1 MNTFAPDFL
10 MTTESPARPRSV
22 LFLCTGNSARSQIA
36 EALMNKKANGKFVA
50 SSAGS
55 RPAARVNPFA
65 IRALREI
72 GIDWTG
78 HAPRSVDE
86 FMGEKFDFV
95 ITVCDN
101 AKEACPIMPG
111 HPIHAHWGME
121 DPADV
126 EGTDEQKAH
135 AFSSARVLIGRR
147 IDLMLALPI
156 EKLERLTLG
165 KRLDDIA
172 AATSEASQP

>member
-1 MNTFAPDFL
+1 
-10 MTTESPARPRSV
+10 MTTKPPEQRKDPRSV

-65 IRALREI
+65 IQALKAI
-72 GIDWTG
+72 GIDWAG
-78 HAPRSVDE
+78 HEPRSVDN
-86 FMGEKFDFV
+86 FAGQHFDFV

-101 AKEACPIMPG
+101 AKEACPIFPG

-121 DPADV
+121 DPAEV
-126 EGTDEQKAH
+126 AGTDAEKAH
-135 AFSSARVLIGRR
+135 AFAAALVLISRR

-156 EKLERLTLG
+156 EKLERLTLN
-165 KRLDDIA
+165 KIA
-172 AATSEASQP
+172 TG